1 MSADTDK
8 VFASGQL
15 EQVTRFPDIADQ
27 HVFITGG
34 GSGIGAYLSAG
45 FALQGAKVSFV
56 STRPEP
62 ASALC
67 ADIEAHT
74 GVRPNFYRCDIRDLD
89 RLGAVIGQAI
99 ETSGPVRVLINN
111 AARDTRHT
119 LDSLTPEQFD
129 DAINT
134 NLRPQF
140 FAMQA
145 VAPGMEQAGGGAI
158 INVGSNSANLA
169 LAGYPAYVTTKSAIV
184 GMTRSLAREL
194 GPKNIRVNALVPG
207 WIMTERQ
214 QRLWVTEEALQEC
227 LEHQNLKFAIQGE
240 DVVESAL
247 FLASKASRAI
257 SGQSLIV
264 DGGRV

>member
-1 MSADTDK
+1 MSVDCDR
-8 VFASGQL
+8 VFASGKL
-15 EQVTRFPDIADQ
+15 AEITRYPDLQDQ

-34 GSGIGAYLSAG
+34 GSGIGAYFTAA
-45 FALQGAKVSFV
+45 FALQGARVSFL

-62 ASALC
+62 AQVLC
-67 ADIEAHT
+67 DDVEGNGGI
-74 GVRPNFYRCDIRDLD
+74 RPRFYRCDIRDLSAL
-89 RLGAVIGQAI
+89 RAVIAQAI
-99 ETSGPVRVLINN
+99 EDSGPVHVLVNN
-111 AARDTRHT
+111 AARDTRHD
-119 LDSLTPEQFD
+119 LDSLTPDAFD

-145 VAPGMEQAGGGAI
+145 VAPGMAAAGGGAM

-169 LAGYPAYVTTKSAIV
+169 LAGYPAYVASKAAIV

-207 WIMTERQ
+207 WVMTERQ
-214 QRLWVTEEALQEC
+214 QRLWVTEEALREC
-227 LEHQNLKFAIQGE
+227 IDRQNLKFAIQGE
-240 DVVESAL
+240 DVAESVL
-247 FLASKASRAI
+247 FLASRAARAI